1 LARVFIDLVR
11 LGTIA
16 FFVLIGIRI
25 ARRPDYW
32 QTRWL
37 RFALFIAFGVVFF
50 GALAVYGLL

>member
-1 LARVFIDLVR
+1 MFIDLVR